1 MSTTQDPDVTE
12 TTTED
17 VSTQD
22 EAESLGNT
30 YLPYVDAAYFGA
42 NDASTGQQELDKHI
56 EGWTYQDTLSTPEN
70 QVFYHDS
77 DSDAIIVAPGTR
89 GLADA
94 AKTWKDVMSEEQHAV
109 ASLAAGTGAKFFPGV
124 AAVSTGAYSFMNA
137 ISGTQSA
144 EERIDSMHNAIDLVR
159 RERGADA
166 SILLIGHSLGGYIAR
181 KTAQETGLSSV
192 IYNSAIGRGRVYRR
206 NTTKNV
212 ELRIR
217 GDVVSGTPWAKQ
229 REWTINRGLRDPLS
243 AHGTEMF
250 AADPAFY
257 QRVRSGEVVLQR
269 KGTTVEREYF
279 RAFTT
284 KSVVNPSIHRDFVDR
299 TCKAGYRRVGGVC
312 VRY

>member
-1 MSTTQDPDVTE
+1 MSTQDPDVTE

-30 YLPYVDAAYFGA
+30 YLPFVDAGYMGA
-42 NDASTGQQELDKHI
+42 NDPSSGQAELNKHI
-56 EGWTYQDTLSTPEN
+56 EGWTYQKSMSTPEN
-70 QVFYHDS
+70 QVFFRDS
-77 DSDAIIVAPGTR
+77 DSDAVIVAPGTR

-124 AAVSTGAYSFMNA
+124 AAATTGAYSFINA

-144 EERIDSMHNAIDLVR
+144 EERIDSMHNAIDLVK

-166 SILLIGHSLGGYIAR
+166 AILLIGHSLGGYIAR
-181 KTAQETGLSSV
+181 KTAQESGLSSV

-212 ELRIR
+212 ELRIK

-229 REWTINRGLRDPLS
+229 REWTINRGAMRDPLS
-243 AHGTEMF
+243 AHRTEQF

-279 RAFTT
+279 RAFTM
-284 KSVVNPSIHRDFVDR
+284 KSVDSPSVHRDFVDR
-299 TCKAGYRRVGGVC
+299 TCKAGYRRVGGLC